1 MIRNILIFLNHM
13 DLFGN
18 GIFDGCVISITW
30 TYFIVTSYAYLP
42 LFLWQLMMDSPPCV
56 KCGSWFLPSGNLKLT
71 GRQTSEQSVGR
82 GERTDRVV
90 GDRWRRQRWHSG
102 LRDPLYFAWLKKKW
116 IKWTK
121 VSGMKSYLGGD
132 TYQRH
137 IVSVVD
143 TNVCSIHALCLRDYE
158 FQTLIIQEG
167 NFRVW

>member
-1 MIRNILIFLNHM
+1 MHWFLIRNILIFLNHM

-102 LRDPLYFAWLKKKW
+102 LRDPLYFAWLKKNGLNGRKFLGW
-116 IKWTK
+116 RAIWEVIHTNVISSLWLIPMSVPSMLC
-121 VSGMKSYLGGD
+121 VSGIM
-132 TYQRH
+132 
-137 IVSVVD
+137 
-143 TNVCSIHALCLRDYE
+143 
-158 FQTLIIQEG
+158 
-167 NFRVW
+167 NFRLW